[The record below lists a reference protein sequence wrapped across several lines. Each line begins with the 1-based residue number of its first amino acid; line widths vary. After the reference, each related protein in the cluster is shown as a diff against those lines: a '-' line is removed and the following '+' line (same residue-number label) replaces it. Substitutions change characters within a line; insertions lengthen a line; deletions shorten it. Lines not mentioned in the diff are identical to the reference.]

1 MSAKIQLHQHRVPLH
16 RQIRDAYDNPDVDT
30 LAKLVSKY
38 PGLLVVDCALLILE
52 LVPLYTSEDQLRSRF
67 KDLRLKKWTRMH
79 EQLLDRVLIIRGIRN
94 QRLRETC
101 WGVLLE
107 KIVYELLKRR
117 YHRLGED
124 CCTNKKVGPSW
135 NQMTSVEID
144 VSAWSVPLQQ
154 GEFHQCQ
161 LSGKFDEHDC
171 DLLEE
176 ALALFLKP
184 NTTVTAGLCAMV
196 TQDEVMAKLK
206 KDGHEERINR
216 IKIIG
221 RHALMKLHEAFPG
234 P

>member
-1 MSAKIQLHQHRVPLH
+1 
-16 RQIRDAYDNPDVDT
+16 
-30 LAKLVSKY
+30 
-38 PGLLVVDCALLILE
+38 
-52 LVPLYTSEDQLRSRF
+52 
-67 KDLRLKKWTRMH
+67 
-79 EQLLDRVLIIRGIRN
+79 
-94 QRLRETC
+94 
-101 WGVLLE
+101 
-107 KIVYELLKRR
+107 
-117 YHRLGED
+117 
-124 CCTNKKVGPSW
+124 
-135 NQMTSVEID
+135 MTSVEID